1 MTNVGDHRP
10 GARDPDER
18 NAVMSTTETRAP
30 EDVRS
35 HARRDEGRPGSG
47 EQRSSDLGGLTL
59 ETERG
64 ITTLSDDVVAKIA
77 GHACRAVEDV
87 DSLGTQFRRLMG
99 RVRPGKENLNQGVNV
114 EVGRKEAAIDVVIV
128 VRYGYPIP
136 DLSQQV
142 RDRVI
147 GEVEDTTGLDVV
159 EVNIEI
165 DDIEFEER
173 EERRVS

>member
-1 MTNVGDHRP
+1 MT
-10 GARDPDER
+10 
-18 NAVMSTTETRAP
+18 TTEARAP
-30 EDVRS
+30 EDMRS
-35 HARRDEGRPGSG
+35 DAHRDQGPPQSGSRGGR
-47 EQRSSDLGGLTL
+47 EIEGLTL

-64 ITTLSDDVVAKIA
+64 ITTIADDVVAKVA
-77 GHACRAVEDV
+77 GHACRAADGV

-114 EVGRKEAAIDVVIV
+114 EVGRKEAAIDVVLV

-147 GEVEDTTGLDVV
+147 GEVEDSTGLEVV

-165 DDIEFEER
+165 DDIVFEDQQ
-173 EERRVS
+173 ERRVS